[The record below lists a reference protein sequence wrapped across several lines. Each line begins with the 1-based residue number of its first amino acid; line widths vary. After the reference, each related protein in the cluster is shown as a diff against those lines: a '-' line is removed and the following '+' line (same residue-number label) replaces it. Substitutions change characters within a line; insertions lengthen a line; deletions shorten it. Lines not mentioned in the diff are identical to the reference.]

1 MRLRHPA
8 RLIAEEL
15 VMTPLRQRMIEDM
28 RIRNL
33 APLTQTAYI
42 EHVLRFACHFGRS
55 PERLG
60 PAEIRSWLI
69 HLTTDKHQAANSI
82 GVTVAALRFL
92 YSVTL
97 RRPWVLQDDIPTAR
111 QPTKLPTVLS
121 PDEVSQF
128 LLSVI
133 YLKHRVILTVC
144 YAAGLR
150 ISEVVRLKPSA
161 IDSRRMVIRVNAGKG
176 GKDRYVMLSPRLLD
190 LLREYWKTTRP
201 KEWLFPGRDD
211 RQPINKATIERAC
224 RDARERSGIGKPVTP
239 HSLRHAFA
247 MHLLEAGTDLRT
259 IQLLMGHRGLSTTS
273 RYLQIATSKIC
284 ATASPLD
291 ALVISFPQVP
301 ARLSA

>member
-1 MRLRHPA
+1 
-8 RLIAEEL
+8 
-15 VMTPLRQRMIEDM
+15 
-28 RIRNL
+28 
-33 APLTQTAYI
+33 
-42 EHVLRFACHFGRS
+42 
-55 PERLG
+55 
-60 PAEIRSWLI
+60 
-69 HLTTDKHQAANSI
+69 
-82 GVTVAALRFL
+82 VTVAALRFL

-97 RRPWVLQDDIPTAR
+97 KQPWVLQDDIPTAR
-111 QPTKLPTVLS
+111 QPTKLPTMLS
-121 PDEVSQF
+121 PEEVSQF
-128 LLSVI
+128 LDSVL

-247 MHLLEAGTDLRT
+247 VHLLEAGTDLRT